1 MANEGATT
9 DPGGQQPDFKKG
21 WEAATQ
27 FGALKPADQSETATP
42 ATAPEPA
49 SEEFGQ
55 AKGFYGGRG
64 ARGVGCFSEAFQ

>member
-27 FGALKPADQSETATP
+27 SGALKPADQSETAAP
-42 ATAPEPA
+42 ASAPEPA

-55 AKGFYGGRG
+55 AKAADILTR
-64 ARGVGCFSEAFQ
+64 AAEKDVGSAV